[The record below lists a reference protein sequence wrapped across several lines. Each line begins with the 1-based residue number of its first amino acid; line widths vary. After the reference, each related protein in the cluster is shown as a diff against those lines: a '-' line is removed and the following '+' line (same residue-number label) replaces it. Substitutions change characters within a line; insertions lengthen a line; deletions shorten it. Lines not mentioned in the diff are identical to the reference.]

1 MTEATRT
8 AVDVVGAVLVVVIT
22 AMIHRESL
30 RLPPRVESPFLRF
43 FSGFLLLFALSRLL
57 GHAVVPVAETWWKGA
72 RSLLPFTGA
81 LNTVVFA
88 ALAAA
93 ALFDRQTG
101 QAREVLVAEKDRLRE
116 ELEASQADL
125 RTHRDRL
132 SEALATTRSILEGVV
147 ERRDYSQRFPNPAAA
162 PCWEL
167 LSCGVTDCPAYGVE
181 GERCWRLRGRGR
193 GFGSCRGISCAEC
206 PVRARATGD
215 EIADLAEMVN
225 DLLYLL
231 EHHAQEEKLY
241 LSALSHDIRGPLG
254 SVKGFL
260 DLLEAGEPPLT
271 PSQAEMV
278 SLARFSL
285 QRVMHLAEN
294 LTIEGRAQAGE
305 LKPSPRPL
313 VVEDMLQRLFREF
326 EARARLRGSPVELP
340 RAPREPTTIEA
351 DPVLIGRAV
360 ANLLENALKHTPR
373 GTPVA
378 IRVERGEAT
387 VRIGVEDLGPGV
399 PEAKRQEIFLPY
411 RGLSRRKGSG
421 LGLFVVDAVCR
432 AHGGRAWVEPG
443 PSGRGSR
450 FWIEIPVRFS
460 PARGA

>member
-1 MTEATRT
+1 MTEAIRT
-8 AVDVVGAVLVVVIT
+8 GVDVVGAAVVVVLT

-30 RLPPRVESPFLRF
+30 RLPPRVERPFLRF
-43 FSGFLLLFALSRLL
+43 FSGFLLLFALSRFL
-57 GHAVVPVAETWWKGA
+57 GHAVVPAAETWWEGA
-72 RSLLPFTGA
+72 RGLLPFTGA

-101 QAREVLVAEKDRLRE
+101 QAREVLVTEKDRLRE

-147 ERRDYSQRFPNPAAA
+147 KRRDYSRRFPNPAAV

-167 LSCGVTDCPAYGVE
+167 LSCEAADCPAYGVE
-181 GERCWRLRGRGR
+181 QERCWRLRGTGR
-193 GFGSCRGISCAEC
+193 EFGSCRGISCAEC

-260 DLLEAGEPPLT
+260 DLLEAGDPPLT

-305 LKPSPRPL
+305 LKPSVRP
-313 VVEDMLQRLFREF
+313 VAVEDLIRRMGREF
-326 EARARLRGSPVELP
+326 EARARLRGSPVRMPDTP
-340 RAPREPTTIEA
+340 RDPTVVEA
-351 DPVLIGRAV
+351 DPVLIARAL
-360 ANLLENALKHTPR
+360 ANLVDNALKHTPR
-373 GTPVA
+373 GTPVT
-378 IRVERGEAT
+378 IRVERGGAS

-399 PEAKRQEIFLPY
+399 PEAKRREIFLPY

-443 PSGRGSR
+443 PGGRGSR
-450 FWIEIPVRFS
+450 FWMEIPVGRTPS
-460 PARGA
+460 R